1 MPNVNVKWGKE
12 KYQVLLDFDEPP
24 LVFKSQLFA
33 LTGVPPDRQK
43 VVVKGKT
50 LGDESWTGITIA
62 EGAMI
67 MMMGSADA
75 VPAPPKQEDEK
86 REAAENEEKSVKL
99 PNGLKNLGNTCYM
112 NSVLQSFK
120 TIPEIKEG
128 LQCLQQGG
136 SETDANKKMAMAVK
150 SVYEMLDNPRRIDEP
165 LVPFFMLQ
173 ALHGILPQFSS
184 RDEHGHLEQQD
195 ANECFSEIQ
204 RMLLNALSANKESVG
219 KDVKEFFRG
228 RYQVTQKCLESDEEP
243 KQVTSEEFYQLSC
256 FLSQEV
262 RYIQSGIKEKL
273 SGEIEKTSSV
283 LGRNAKWERH
293 VLIDRLPAY
302 VSVQMVRFFYK
313 ESSQVNAK
321 ILKDVK
327 FPLILDLCDIC
338 TPALQERLR
347 PMRAAVKKEEDAK
360 IERMRKHKIDG
371 TDPKDVEDDGK
382 PLPFSFPDDE
392 GSNNSGFYELK
403 AVITHKGRSSN
414 SGHYVAWVRLGED
427 KWAMCDDEHVSPVTS
442 DQVLRLSGGG
452 DWHCAY
458 VLLYGPRIV
467 KEYPELKEEKENVVE
482 QTKEMETMQT
492 N

>member
-12 KYQVLLDFDEPP
+12 KYSVLLDFDESP

-43 VVVKGKT
+43 VMIKGRT
-50 LGDESWTGITIA
+50 LNDDTWNGITVV

-75 VPAPPKQEDEK
+75 VPPPPKTEQEEE
-86 REAAENEEKSVKL
+86 RNESVQSDNNTMRL
-99 PNGLKNLGNTCYM
+99 PSGLKNLGNTCYM

-120 TIPEIKEG
+120 TIPELKDG
-128 LQCLQQGG
+128 LRRFNQGIQNP
-136 SETDANKKMAMAVK
+136 DANQRMVMAVK
-150 SVYEMLDNPRRIDEP
+150 SVYEILDNPRRIDEP

-173 ALHGILPQFSS
+173 ALHSILPQFSS

-204 RMLLNALSANKESVG
+204 RMLLNALSANKEHIG
-219 KDVKEFFRG
+219 MDIREFFRG
-228 RYQVTQKCLESDEEP
+228 RYQVRQKCLECEDEP
-243 KQVTSEEFYQLSC
+243 VQSTTEEFYQLSC
-256 FLSQEV
+256 FLSPEV

-273 SGEIEKTSSV
+273 SGEIEKTSEI
-283 LGRNAKWERH
+283 LGRNAKWERN
-293 VLIDRLPAY
+293 
-302 VSVQMVRFFYK
+302 
-313 ESSQVNAK
+313 VNAK

-327 FPLILDLCDIC
+327 FPMILDLHDMC
-338 TPALQERLR
+338 TPDLQDKLIPQRD
-347 PMRAAVKKEEDAK
+347 AVKVVFTKK
-360 IERMRKHKIDG
+360 RTQK
-371 TDPKDVEDDGK
+371 
-382 PLPFSFPDDE
+382 L
-392 GSNNSGFYELK
+392 N

-414 SGHYVAWVRLGED
+414 SGHYVAWVRMDED
-427 KWAMCDDEHVSPVTS
+427 KWAMCDDDHVTSVTS
-442 DQVLRLSGGG
+442 DQILKLSGGG

-467 KEYPELKEEKENVVE
+467 KEYPELKDEKENRME
-482 QTKEMETMQT
+482 QTKETDSMKT

>member
-12 KYQVLLDFDEPP
+12 KYSVLLDFDESP

-43 VVVKGKT
+43 VMIKGRT
-50 LGDESWTGITIA
+50 LNDDTWNGITVV

-75 VPAPPKQEDEK
+75 VPPPPKTEQEEE
-86 REAAENEEKSVKL
+86 RNESVQSDNNTMRL
-99 PNGLKNLGNTCYM
+99 PSGLKNLGNTCYM

-120 TIPEIKEG
+120 TIPELKDG
-128 LQCLQQGG
+128 LRRFNQGIQNP
-136 SETDANKKMAMAVK
+136 DANQRMVMAVK
-150 SVYEMLDNPRRIDEP
+150 SVYEILDNPRRIDEP

-173 ALHGILPQFSS
+173 ALHSILPQFSS

-204 RMLLNALSANKESVG
+204 RMLLNALSANKEHIG
-219 KDVKEFFRG
+219 MDIREFFRG
-228 RYQVTQKCLESDEEP
+228 RYQVRQKCLECEDEP
-243 KQVTSEEFYQLSC
+243 VQSTTEEFYQ
-256 FLSQEV
+256 
-262 RYIQSGIKEKL
+262 
-273 SGEIEKTSSV
+273 
-283 LGRNAKWERH
+283 

-313 ESSQVNAK
+313 ETNQVNAK

-327 FPLILDLCDIC
+327 FPMILDLHDMC
-338 TPALQERLR
+338 TPDLQDKLIPQRD
-347 PMRAAVKKEEDAK
+347 AVKKEEDAK
-360 IERMRKHKIDG
+360 IERMRKQKVEG
-371 TDPKDVEDDGK
+371 ADPKDVEDDGI

-414 SGHYVAWVRLGED
+414 SGHYVAWVRMDED
-427 KWAMCDDEHVSPVTS
+427 KWAMCDDDHVTSVTS
-442 DQVLRLSGGG
+442 DQILKLSGGG

-467 KEYPELKEEKENVVE
+467 KEYPELKDEKENRME
-482 QTKEMETMQT
+482 QTKETDGMKT

>member
-12 KYQVLLDFDEPP
+12 KYSVDLDLDESP
-24 LVFKSQLFA
+24 LVFKSQLFT

-43 VVVKGKT
+43 VMIKGRT
-50 LGDESWTGITIA
+50 LNDESWMGITVV

-75 VPAPPKQEDEK
+75 VPAPPKP
-86 REAAENEEKSVKL
+86 EEQRNDSTQNDNKIVRL
-99 PNGLKNLGNTCYM
+99 PSGLKNLGNTCYM

-120 TIPEIKEG
+120 TIPELKDG
-128 LQCLQQGG
+128 LQRFNQGAQNP
-136 SETDANKKMAMAVK
+136 DANQKMAMAVK
-150 SVYEMLDNPRRIDEP
+150 SVYEMLDNPHRTAEP

-204 RMLLNALSANKESVG
+204 RMLLSALSENKEHIG
-219 KDVKEFFRG
+219 KDIREFFRG
-228 RYQVTQKCLESDEEP
+228 RYQVRQKCLECEEEP
-243 KQVTSEEFYQLSC
+243 VQNTTEEFYQLSC
-256 FLSQEV
+256 FLSPEV
-262 RYIQSGIKEKL
+262 RYIKSGIKEKL
-273 SGEIEKTSSV
+273 SGEIEKTSAI
-283 LGRNAKWERH
+283 LGRNAKWERN

-327 FPLILDLCDIC
+327 FPMVLDLFDMC
-338 TPALQERLR
+338 TPDLQEKLT
-347 PMRAAVKKEEDAK
+347 PQRAAVKKEEDAK
-360 IERMRKHKIDG
+360 IDRMRKQKLENTDQKAID
-371 TDPKDVEDDGK
+371 DDGV

-414 SGHYVAWVRLGED
+414 SGHYVAWVRLEEE
-427 KWAMCDDEHVSPVTS
+427 KWAMCDDDQVTPVTS
-442 DQVLRLSGGG
+442 DQILKLSGGG

-458 VLLYGPRIV
+458 VLLYGPCIIR
-467 KEYPELKEEKENVVE
+467 EYPELKDGKENIVE
-482 QTKEMETMQT
+482 QTNDFGDMKT